1 MIRWKSGL
9 RRKTKDSMDGNG
21 SASGHG
27 KAVALPYHQI
37 PPNLTLHEDSQN
49 KRVMG
54 FVMASFLWAFYEG
67 RFGVFGSKQ
76 GAFHNGS
83 PVVTNDRVDVDK
95 TCPYTG
101 SSRLSTLPDLF
112 VNVHLKWGTEPSVRT
127 NCVLCLVS
135 CVLCLFLAFSPAF
148 ANESLRI
155 AGMGGAFVG
164 FYNTEGA
171 IFGNPAGLISI
182 QDNNLSLALSAQDM
196 YYEGLPSGEGEQL
209 NTMISFRLRPSVY
222 YSRVIKGV
230 GVSLGYVDDL
240 DNRSS
245 IFKVGET
252 LAEYSVDERKLT
264 TETNTVLEY
273 DFFRDKAG
281 ILSLGYPIKPEVAV
295 GLRLKYRQRSDKV
308 GTIYRP
314 LRLSAVHGE
323 EVNRND
329 ATKLLPAIMDN
340 LDIADAVDKFKA
352 GEDSYEEVVTDL
364 SGGGLDMDLGVQAKI
379 SETGNISVGF
389 MLDHLIQRRIINAQ
403 PSSIRIGIGAV
414 PTDWLVAGFDL
425 QKVLADGGLNV
436 NLGWEVH
443 YEWQRWFSGGITIRN
458 GFTHESSKD
467 KLSVGI
473 GLTLGGS
480 HWDYTLVKPLD
491 GSHIGRATHMFS
503 STTRF

>member
-1 MIRWKSGL
+1 MRWKSGL
-9 RRKTKDSMDGNG
+9 RLKTQDSRNGNG

-27 KAVALPYHQI
+27 VVLPYHQI
-37 PPNLTLHEDSQN
+37 PPNPPL
-49 KRVMG
+49 
-54 FVMASFLWAFYEG
+54 
-67 RFGVFGSKQ
+67 
-76 GAFHNGS
+76 
-83 PVVTNDRVDVDK
+83 
-95 TCPYTG
+95 
-101 SSRLSTLPDLF
+101 
-112 VNVHLKWGTEPSVRT
+112 LKWGTKRSTINPLLTKGGTYILQSFSVSCRPGNHILGERRPGESLGFDT
-127 NCVLCLVS
+127 SLSLLLNRRWVAKLCSVLRLAS
-135 CVLCLFLAFSPAF
+135 CVLCLLFLLCPAFSPVL

-164 FYNTEGA
+164 LYNTEGA

-209 NTMISFRLRPSVY
+209 NTLISFRLKPSVY

-252 LAEYSVDERKLT
+252 LAEYSVDERKLA

-323 EVNRND
+323 GVNRND

-340 LDIADAVDKFKA
+340 LDIGDAVDKFKA

-364 SGGGLDMDLGVQAKI
+364 SGSGLDVDLGVQAKI
-379 SETGNISVGF
+379 SDTGNISVGF

-403 PSSIRIGIGAV
+403 PSSIRIGVGAV